1 MLKPTH
7 YTKTESAANIVRA
20 AHLIDVKNE
29 KLGRIASKIAVKL
42 IGKDKVNYA
51 PNLDMGDYVVIINAA
66 LLKIS
71 QRKIETKE
79 YKRYSGYQSG
89 LKIIPLAK
97 LWPSKAEEVI
107 RLAIKGM
114 LPDNKLKKNRLKRL
128 FIFNNE
134 NYSVPPKVKKL
145 IVLPVKNG

>member
-1 MLKPTH
+1 
-7 YTKTESAANIVRA
+7 
-20 AHLIDVKNE
+20 
-29 KLGRIASKIAVKL
+29 
-42 IGKDKVNYA
+42 
-51 PNLDMGDYVVIINAA
+51 MGDYVVIINAA

-114 LPDNKLKKNRLKRL
+114 LPDNKLKKARLKRL

-145 IVLPVKNG
+145 LVLSAKNG